1 MSERTIGYIVGS
13 ISSTSINRR
22 LAKALERL
30 APEGTTLVEIPIKD
44 LPFYSPDFDADYPQ
58 VARDFKQAIEDVDGV
73 IIVTPEYSRSLPGV
87 LKNAL
92 DWAAR
97 PWGQGSFNG
106 KPTAVIGTSGGGI
119 ATAAA
124 QQHLKAVLSH
134 YNAPTLGQPEGYVQT
149 TPGLFTETGEVTNDQ
164 TAEFL
169 VGYLEAFGALVD
181 RYAGVPVAACSHRSA
196 VAPASFQQIGCPD
209 PVPFMG
215 PGPGHP
221 WCLPGSGRFVSLVP
235 RSLENPPGR

>member
-1 MSERTIGYIVGS
+1 MSDRTIGYIVGS

-30 APEGTTLVEIPIKD
+30 APEGTTLVEIPIAD
-44 LPFYSPDFDADYPQ
+44 LPFYSPDYDADFPQ
-58 VARDFKQAIEDVDGV
+58 VARDFKEAIDDVDGV
-73 IIVTPEYSRSLPGV
+73 IIVTPEYSRSIPGV

-124 QQHLKAVLSH
+124 QQHLKAILSH
-134 YNAPTLGQPEGYVQT
+134 FNAPTLGQPEGYVQA
-149 TPGLFTETGEVTNDQ
+149 TPGLFADTGEVTNDQ

-181 RYAGVPVAACSHRSA
+181 RYTQVPVAA
-196 VAPASFQQIGCPD
+196 
-209 PVPFMG
+209 
-215 PGPGHP
+215 
-221 WCLPGSGRFVSLVP
+221 
-235 RSLENPPGR
+235 

>member
-1 MSERTIGYIVGS
+1 MTDRTIGYIVGS

-44 LPFYSPDFDADYPQ
+44 LPFYSPDYDADFPQ
-58 VARDFKQAIEDVDGV
+58 VARDFKRALADVDGV
-73 IIVTPEYSRSLPGV
+73 IIVTPEYSRSIPGV

-92 DWAAR
+92 DWAAH

-124 QQHLKAVLSH
+124 QQHLKAILSH
-134 YNAPTLGQPEGYVQT
+134 LNAPTLGQPEGYVQT
-149 TPGLFTETGEVTNDQ
+149 TPGLFTEDGEVTNEQ
-164 TAEFL
+164 TVEFL
-169 VGYLEAFGALVD
+169 TAYLEAFLALVD
-181 RYAGVPVAACSHRSA
+181 RYAPARESA
-196 VAPASFQQIGCPD
+196 VAA
-209 PVPFMG
+209 
-215 PGPGHP
+215 
-221 WCLPGSGRFVSLVP
+221 
-235 RSLENPPGR
+235 